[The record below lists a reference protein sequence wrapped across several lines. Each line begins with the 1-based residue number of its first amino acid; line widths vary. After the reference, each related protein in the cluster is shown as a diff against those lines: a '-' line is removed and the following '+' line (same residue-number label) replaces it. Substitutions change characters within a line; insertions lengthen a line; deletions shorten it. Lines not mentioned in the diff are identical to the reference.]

1 MLGVSCAEEATK
13 PGSRKAENDS
23 ECDIDRTVAK
33 FPRLASLESLSMV
46 SSVSGSSS
54 ALTSSTMSGL
64 SVKDSEI
71 SRVASQLGQLKSSA
85 ASSKSPSS
93 APSPSGSFLSAMGLA
108 KSETTTLASLRDVR
122 SPAASPASSE
132 ASMFQGA
139 AANSGKLLPTAAPR
153 TASKVVAGHST

>member
-1 MLGVSCAEEATK
+1 
-13 PGSRKAENDS
+13 
-23 ECDIDRTVAK
+23 
-33 FPRLASLESLSMV
+33 MV

-71 SRVASQLGQLKSSA
+71 SRVASQLRQLKSSA
-85 ASSKSPSS
+85 VSSKSGLS
-93 APSPSGSFLSAMGLA
+93 APAPSGSFVSAIGLA
-108 KSETTTLASLRDVR
+108 KSEMASLRDFR

-132 ASMFQGA
+132 ASMFQGT

-153 TASKVVAGHST
+153 TASKAVAGHST